1 MMQKKILVTGA
12 NGQLGSEIRLLAEN
26 YPQFVFLFTDIDT
39 LDLTNKEEVERFV
52 ADNQCRYVINC
63 AAYTAVDKAE
73 DDIAMAYK
81 INRDAVGFIAQAAQ
95 KHRAVVIHVSTD
107 YVFDGKGDRP
117 YKESDPTSPQ
127 SVYGQSKLEG
137 EELLRTLCPESI
149 ILRTAWLYSP
159 FGNNFVKT
167 MLRLGRER
175 DSLNV
180 VADQKGTPTCAGDLA
195 KAILDIIGWVEEK
208 ENLPVGIF
216 HYSNLG
222 ETTWYDF
229 TLKIHE
235 CAGIKGCRVNP
246 VATSEYPTKAQRPQY
261 SVLDKHKIQQTFQLQ
276 IPDWK
281 DSLKKCIS
289 IIEQQ

>member
-1 MMQKKILVTGA
+1 MQKKILVTGA
-12 NGQLGSEIRLLAEN
+12 NGQLGNEIRSLADK
-26 YPQFVFLFTDIDT
+26 YPSYLFVFTDLDT
-39 LDLTNKEEVERFV
+39 LDLTNKEEVSHFIGKNNF
-52 ADNQCRYVINC
+52 AYIINC

-73 DDIAMAYK
+73 EDAENAYR
-81 INRDAVGFIAQAAQ
+81 INRDAVSYLARAAQ
-95 KHRAVVIHVSTD
+95 ESGAKVIHVSTD
-107 YVFDGKGDRP
+107 YVFDGMGKRP
-117 YKESDPTSPQ
+117 YKENDATNPQ
-127 SVYGQSKLEG
+127 SVYGESKLQG
-137 EELLRTLCPESI
+137 EKILRELCPESI
-149 ILRTAWLYSP
+149 VIRTAWLYST

-175 DSLNV
+175 DTLSV
-180 VADQKGTPTCAGDLA
+180 VADQTGTPTYAGDLA
-195 KAILDIIGWVEEK
+195 QAILDIIVWVETK

-229 TLKIHE
+229 TRKIHKM
-235 CAGIKGCRVNP
+235 AGIETCEVKP
-246 VATSEYPTKAQRPQY
+246 VTTAEYPTKAKRPQY

-289 IIEQQ
+289 IIEK